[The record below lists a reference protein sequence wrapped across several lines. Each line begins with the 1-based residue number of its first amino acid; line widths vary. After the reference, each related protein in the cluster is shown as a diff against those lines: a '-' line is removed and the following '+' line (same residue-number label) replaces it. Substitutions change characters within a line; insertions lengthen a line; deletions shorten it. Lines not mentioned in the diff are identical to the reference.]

1 MQSSFVA
8 LNVFGKSHWIV
19 DRMMIS
25 FGYGWSE
32 YDELSLKCGIKL
44 EVHNLDFSL
53 EIFTILN
60 SSAIHVFQELQI
72 CVKWDCVLIYI
83 FLAADKLFKT
93 RSEPCFLVMLVG
105 AVHPFQT
112 PCFSLLSYPIA

>member
-8 LNVFGKSHWIV
+8 LDVFGKWHWSV
-19 DRMMIS
+19 DRMMIP

-32 YDELSLKCGIKL
+32 YDELSPECGIKL
-44 EVHNLDFSL
+44 EVHNLQFSL

-60 SSAIHVFQELQI
+60 SFAIHVFQELQI
-72 CVKWDCVLIYI
+72 CVKWDSVLIYI

-93 RSEPCFLVMLVG
+93 RSEPCF
-105 AVHPFQT
+105 
-112 PCFSLLSYPIA
+112 

>member
-8 LNVFGKSHWIV
+8 VDVFGKWHWNV

-25 FGYGWSE
+25 IRYGWSE
-32 YDELSLKCGIKL
+32 YDELSLKHGIKL
-44 EVHNLDFSL
+44 EVHNLEFSL

-60 SSAIHVFQELQI
+60 SFAIYVFQERQS
-72 CVKWDCVLIYI
+72 VKWDCVLIYI

-93 RSEPCFLVMLVG
+93 RSEPCFRVMLVG
-105 AVHPFQT
+105 AVHPF
-112 PCFSLLSYPIA
+112 